1 MSQRPGPRPGT
12 AGGLGVRRRCR
23 CEAQGGCGYRWRWR
37 GWLTVYGVALRG
49 GGPATPCLLPR
60 ARTPAHQAR
69 SLCHTRTALRQ
80 VHVCA
85 SNTRFWSLLCV
96 THFVVCLIFLLYSAC
111 ICRTR
116 LTRTGEE
123 MGERTRSRIAGASAC
138 GLRVRRPR
146 GRGRCRWGVD
156 RGWSL
161 SSHLAVD
168 TVPSRPRG
176 ARSSS
181 SVGVA
186 VAPEKDPCNTYAR

>member
-60 ARTPAHQAR
+60 ARTPAHRAR

-80 VHVCA
+80 VHVCEYTFL
-85 SNTRFWSLLCV
+85 NLLCV
-96 THFVVCLIFLLYSAC
+96 THTLFDFFVLYSAC

-138 GLRVRRPR
+138 GLR
-146 GRGRCRWGVD
+146 
-156 RGWSL
+156 
-161 SSHLAVD
+161 
-168 TVPSRPRG
+168 RPRG
-176 ARSSS
+176 ARGFVVSLSSPRGGHCPLAASGS
-181 SVGVA
+181 SVFLFGR
-186 VAPEKDPCNTYAR
+186 CRCRARNRPMQHVRTVNKHKHKHS

>member
-80 VHVCA
+80 VHVCEYTFL
-85 SNTRFWSLLCV
+85 NLLCV
-96 THFVVCLIFLLYSAC
+96 THTLFDFFVIFSLHLPDTAHAHGGGDG
-111 ICRTR
+111 RKNEKP
-116 LTRTGEE
+116 L
-123 MGERTRSRIAGASAC
+123 AGVRVRVRPP
-138 GLRVRRPR
+138 RVRRRLGGAGPGGGLLPSRWTLSPR
-146 GRGRCRWGVD
+146 GLGELGLPLRSV
-156 RGWSL
+156 SL
-161 SSHLAVD
+161 SRQKKTHA
-168 TVPSRPRG
+168 TRTHG
-176 ARSSS
+176 KQA
-181 SVGVA
+181 
-186 VAPEKDPCNTYAR
+186 

>member
-23 CEAQGGCGYRWRWR
+23 CEVQVGCGYRWRWR
-37 GWLTVYGVALRG
+37 GWLTGYGVALRG

-80 VHVCA
+80 VHVCEYTFL
-85 SNTRFWSLLCV
+85 NLLCV
-96 THFVVCLIFLLYSAC
+96 THTLFDFFVIFSLHLPDTAHAHGGGDG
-111 ICRTR
+111 RKN
-116 LTRTGEE
+116 EKPH
-123 MGERTRSRIAGASAC
+123 SRWQCVG
-138 GLRVRRPR
+138 VRRPR
-146 GRGRCRWGVD
+146 RAGRGFG
-156 RGWSL
+156 L
-161 SSHLAVD
+161 SPPLAVD